1 MRSAVMLLAGGLMAA
16 GIGLAPAA
24 LADPAAL
31 PAAVAPPLATALPP
45 QPGNS
50 VHCVFEQMPGEDREM
65 AMLLM
70 ENEILADGDFTP
82 GSRNL
87 AVIERLI
94 EEARIKCDNAFHWSK
109 PRSDAAA
116 DYAMSALFTDG
127 LSQTIAMIGQQT
139 KPIDSYFA
147 QHRVQLIGSRSVKG
161 IAALHFKAYLVEQGW
176 DEDDKDRLG
185 IGVFYLET
193 LIWQDGNER
202 DFAAA
207 PLHAAPV
214 KTAAKFA
221 NKPATRASRAKT
233 TRRGRT

>member
-1 MRSAVMLLAGGLMAA
+1 MRSAVMLLASGLIAA
-16 GIGLAPAA
+16 GLIAAGLALAPAA
-24 LADPAAL
+24 LADSAA
-31 PAAVAPPLATALPP
+31 P

-50 VHCVFEQMPGEDREM
+50 VHCVFDQMPGEDREM

-94 EEARIKCDNAFHWSK
+94 EEARVKCDSAFHWSK

-127 LSQTIAMIGQQT
+127 LSQTIAMLGQQT
-139 KPIDSYFA
+139 KPIDRYFA
-147 QHRVQLIGSRSVKG
+147 EHRVQLIGSRSVKG

-207 PLHAAPV
+207 PLHAVAV
-214 KTAAKFA
+214 KTAAKSPT
-221 NKPATRASRAKT
+221 KPAARASRAKT
-233 TRRGRT
+233 ARRGRT